1 MPAYADE
8 SVLVST
14 DWVIE
19 HLNDSN
25 VRIVESDEDRALY
38 VQGHVPGA
46 VEIDWQTD
54 LQDGVQRDYIDRA
67 AFEKLCSEKGI
78 SDGTTVVFYGDKNNW
93 WACYAFWVFKL
104 YGHKDCRIMNGGR
117 KKWQLDGKPW
127 SQDRPSFPRTTYTA
141 TEQDGSIRALR
152 DEVLKHCKA
161 GKQLLDVRSPEEY
174 RGERM
179 HMPDYP
185 NEGAVRGGHI
195 PGAVNVPWPM
205 NCNDD
210 GTFKSAKELEK
221 LYIKEL
227 KMKRRSP
234 TIAYCRIGERS
245 SLTWFVLKYLMGF
258 GNVKNYDGSWLEWGN
273 CVRVPIVKGASPSG
287 GGPAATHS
295 TGSQPA
301 ASQPAA
307 AHA

>member
-1 MPAYADE
+1 MPEYVHPE
-8 SVLVST
+8 VLVST
-14 DWVIE
+14 DWVAE
-19 HLNDSN
+19 HLTDPA

-38 VQGHVPGA
+38 VQGHIPGA

-54 LQDGVQRDYIDRA
+54 LQDPIQRDYIDRA
-67 AFEKLCSEKGI
+67 AFERLCAERGI
-78 SDGTTVVFYGDKNNW
+78 ANDTTVVFYGDKNNW
-93 WACYAFWVFKL
+93 WAACYAFWVFKL
-104 YGHKDCRIMNGGR
+104 YGHQNCRIMNGGR
-117 KKWQLDGKPW
+117 KRWELDGRPW
-127 SQDRPSFPRTTYTA
+127 SSERVAYPPAAYT
-141 TEQDGSIRALR
+141 RALR
-152 DEVLKHCKA
+152 DEVLKHVKA

-195 PGAVNVPWPM
+195 PGARNVPWPM

-210 GTFKSAKELEK
+210 GTFKTVKELEK
-221 LYIKEL
+221 LYLKEL

-245 SLTWFVLKYLMGF
+245 SLTWFVLTYLLGF

-273 CVRVPIVKGASPSG
+273 CVRVPIAKGAEPG
-287 GGPAATHS
+287 GVAPA
-295 TGSQPA
+295 PK
-301 ASQPAA
+301 PAA
-307 AHA
+307 AAPLVAAQQAEPDHG